1 MLNNI
6 ILEGWVLNNPEVVAK
21 STITGSSLVKFMLHN
36 VCRGDGTT
44 LDNMILPIQSWG
56 EFGEKVLNNVTEGM
70 LVRIVGRLMKCT
82 IETPQGDTNPLMTE
96 EWKIGQWKL
105 VFSTLLDTHNVRF
118 VQVGGDF
125 YLFEL
130 WVDDKKLLETHFPHY
145 CV

>member
-21 STITGSSLVKFMLHN
+21 STITGSNLVKFMIHN

-82 IETPQGDTNPLMTE
+82 VETPQGDKKTSVEIVCNHIEYRLTGE
-96 EWKIGQWKL
+96 ERPKCL
-105 VFSTLLDTHNVRF
+105 
-118 VQVGGDF
+118 
-125 YLFEL
+125 YLE
-130 WVDDKKLLETHFPHY
+130 D
-145 CV
+145 